1 MPYSPVTN
9 VCMEVKWFS
18 FRVKYTSIC
27 SLPQLLY
34 GDECKRILKD
44 LYPTAPAHYHKLSK
58 SICTV
63 QWTVPL

>member
-18 FRVKYTSIC
+18 FRVKHTSIC

-34 GDECKRILKD
+34 GDEC
-44 LYPTAPAHYHKLSK
+44 
-58 SICTV
+58 
-63 QWTVPL
+63 